1 MTPRAYAAAQR
12 LSVDA
17 GATDAERANA
27 RQRCAEHEAQH
38 GKPKA
43 GDGLQDWVDRLVDG
57 LKAQNDATIRARRQA
72 QTAAVPK
79 RPWWTLKVSPRDGV
93 RYGRW
98 MGNTREF
105 RTVLR
110 GERDGRCA
118 ISPNTWSSYT
128 GDAATLETLN
138 NGAVDWDGLGDR
150 EPWTPSKDLRQRIRQ
165 SKMGGAA

>member
-38 GKPKA
+38 RKPKA
-43 GDGLQDWVDRLVDG
+43 GDGLQDWVDRLVDS

-72 QTAAVPK
+72 QAATK
-79 RPWWTLKVSPRDGV
+79 RPWWLLRVSPRAGV

-138 NGAVDWDGLGDR
+138 SGAVDWDGLGDR

-165 SKMGGAA
+165 SKREGAA

>member
-38 GKPKA
+38 RKPKA
-43 GDGLQDWVDRLVDG
+43 GDE
-57 LKAQNDATIRARRQA
+57 NDATIRARRQA
-72 QTAAVPK
+72 QAATK
-79 RPWWTLKVSPRDGV
+79 RPWWLLRVSPRAGV

-138 NGAVDWDGLGDR
+138 SGAVDWEGLGDR

>member
-38 GKPKA
+38 RKPKA
-43 GDGLQDWVDRLVDG
+43 GDGLQDWVDRLVDS

-72 QTAAVPK
+72 QAATK
-79 RPWWTLKVSPRDGV
+79 RPWWLLRVSPRAGV

-138 NGAVDWDGLGDR
+138 SGAVDWEGLGDR

>member
-38 GKPKA
+38 RKPKA
-43 GDGLQDWVDRLVDG
+43 GDGLQDWVDRLVDS

-72 QTAAVPK
+72 QAATK
-79 RPWWTLKVSPRDGV
+79 RPWWLLRVSPRAGV

-138 NGAVDWDGLGDR
+138 SGAVDWEGLGDR

-165 SKMGGAA
+165 SKMGGGR